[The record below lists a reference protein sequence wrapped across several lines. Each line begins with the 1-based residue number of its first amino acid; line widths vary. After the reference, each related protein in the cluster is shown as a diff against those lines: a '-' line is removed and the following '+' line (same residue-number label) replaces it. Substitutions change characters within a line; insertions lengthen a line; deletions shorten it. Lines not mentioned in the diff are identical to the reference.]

1 MTKKSATLS
10 QVTTARLRWEN
21 SSPISEAFD
30 DIYFSSEDG
39 LEESKYVFLEGNDLE
54 GRWTNWAA
62 PSPKHFTVIET
73 GFGTGLNFLA
83 TWDLWDKTA
92 PPGCRLHYVSVE
104 KYPMRGEDILLA
116 LNKWPL
122 LADKLTM
129 LLRSYPLNLPGTHRV
144 ILDEGRVHLTLMWG
158 DALSSLANFSGK
170 ADAWFLDGF
179 APSKNPD
186 MWTDSLYRQMARLS
200 GSNTTLG
207 TFTAASR
214 VRKGLIAAGFSIK
227 KRKGYKYKREM
238 LVGNLM
244 PQEVPSFHSCTPL
257 YAQQGPW
264 FINRSNDALKPKTA
278 VVIGGGIAGT
288 TSAYTLSRNGFKVE
302 LIEREGKLANGASGN
317 PTGVL
322 FTKLNPEFSLQNYFY
337 QQSYL
342 HAIRHMRDLSSQTR
356 AAEVLRW
363 QQCGLLQLSFSE
375 KESRLQE
382 QILASDKWPA
392 EVAQPVTAQQA
403 SELSGVPQASGG
415 LFLPQSGWVD
425 PASLCEA
432 LLHRNKTIRTRC
444 NQHVLSLSQDE
455 SGQWHVFDK
464 QKQLI
469 ASADIVIIANST
481 DALRF
486 SQSVHLPLK
495 SIRGQISLVPATE
508 ASAKLKTLVNYDGY
522 TAPNRNGYHCIGAT
536 FHPKEHCTKVRE
548 SDHLANLDQLKR
560 ACPELYKMLN
570 AAESLEN
577 VKGRTAFRCQTPDYL
592 PLVGPLPQFESFT
605 RDYAGLRTG
614 RLKEK
619 YPTGH
624 FYPGLYINTAY
635 GSRGLTSAPLCSEI
649 LLSHITGEPQP
660 IENDVVNALHP
671 ARFIIRN
678 LKRRLV

>member
-1 MTKKSATLS
+1 MSIKSATMS
-10 QVTTARLRWEN
+10 PVTTACLRWEN
-21 SSPISEAFD
+21 SAPISEAFD

-54 GRWTNWAA
+54 DRWANWST
-62 PSPKHFTVIET
+62 PGSKYFTVIET

-83 TWDLWDKTA
+83 TWDLWDQTA
-92 PPGCRLHYVSVE
+92 PSDCQLHYVSVE

-116 LNKWPL
+116 LNKWPH
-122 LADKLTM
+122 LADKLT
-129 LLRSYPLNLPGTHRV
+129 LLLQSYPLSLPGIHRI
-144 ILDEGRVHLTLMWG
+144 ILNEGRVHLTLMWG
-158 DALSSLANFSGK
+158 DALSSFTNFSGK

-186 MWTDSLYRQMARLS
+186 MWTDLLYEQMARLS
-200 GSNTTLG
+200 GSNTTLS

-238 LVGNLM
+238 LVGNFT
-244 PQEVPSFHSCTPL
+244 PQELPNSHTSTQLC
-257 YAQQGPW
+257 AQQSPW
-264 FINRSNDALKPKTA
+264 FINRSNDAQKPKTA

-288 TSAYTLSRNGFKVE
+288 TSAYALSRNGFKVE
-302 LIEREGKLANGASGN
+302 LIEREGKLANSASGN

-356 AAEVLRW
+356 AAEVLQW

-382 QILASDKWPA
+382 QILASGKWPE
-392 EVAQPVTAQQA
+392 EVALPVTAQQA
-403 SELSGVPQASGG
+403 SDLSGVPQSSGG

-432 LLHRNKTIRTRC
+432 LLYKNSNIRIRC
-444 NQHVLSLSQDE
+444 NQHALSLSRDK

-481 DALRF
+481 DALHF
-486 SQSVHLPLK
+486 PQSAHLPLK
-495 SIRGQISLVPATE
+495 SIRGQISLVPATK

-522 TAPNRNGYHCIGAT
+522 TAPDRNGYHCIGAT
-536 FHPKEHCTKVRE
+536 FHPKENCTKVRA
-548 SDHLANLDQLKR
+548 SDHLANLDQLNR

-570 AAESLEN
+570 AAQSLEN
-577 VKGRTAFRCQTPDYL
+577 IKGRTAFRCQTPDYL

-605 RDYAGLRTG
+605 QDYAGLRTG

-649 LLSHITGEPQP
+649 LLSHITGEPQA